1 VPKKEAA
8 LSVCV
13 STLPERGGSL
23 VFKSG
28 ATLSL
33 ESTMSAPSARAME
46 EGQEDMSKAMNIF
59 GLLLNLAGVVL
70 LFLFGMPFRIATGG
84 ATIAWTT
91 WNIDLLV
98 KKLDDVYTVLGW
110 LGLLAI
116 VLGTLLQVWATM
128 ERW

>member
-1 VPKKEAA
+1 MIRRDTIAGVDDVRAETA
-8 LSVCV
+8 
-13 STLPERGGSL
+13 
-23 VFKSG
+23 
-28 ATLSL
+28 
-33 ESTMSAPSARAME
+33 ARAME

-70 LFLFGMPFRIATGG
+70 LFLFGMPVRIATGG
-84 ATIAWTT
+84 ATTT
-91 WNIDLLV
+91 SNIDLLV

-116 VLGTLLQVWATM
+116 MLGTLLQVWATM